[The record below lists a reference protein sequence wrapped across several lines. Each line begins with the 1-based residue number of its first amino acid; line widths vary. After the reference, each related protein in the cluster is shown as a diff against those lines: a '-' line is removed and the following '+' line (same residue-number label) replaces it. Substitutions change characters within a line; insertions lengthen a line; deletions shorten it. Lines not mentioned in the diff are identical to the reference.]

1 MNKQN
6 LKIAIAIL
14 LSWATNPILIL
25 IDTGIT
31 FISNIKLDAPLSAY
45 FIYGYFP
52 LIVAG
57 IYIGCSKTTSQIQIG
72 ILVSILYVLKGT
84 LFADLFEADLR
95 HNHLQYRIVILA
107 NLTILYTV
115 ILIGSCAITEH
126 IRKKFV

>member
-6 LKIAIAIL
+6 LKIARAIL